1 MNRAI
6 AGLTHRGAQ
15 RRSLTALWDRIHS
28 GTLVATRGRVGGKWM
43 GAPVL
48 VLETVGRKTGKV
60 RRIPL
65 IYVRD
70 GESYVLLAAN
80 AGNDRPPA
88 WWLNL
93 RSAPTAVVLVG
104 GRRLTVAWREVE
116 AGEEYDR
123 LFAAIVAAYP
133 PAEYYV
139 GLTERRMPIVELAP
153 PRDE

>member
-1 MNRAI
+1 MHRAI
-6 AGLTHRGAQ
+6 AGFTHRGAQ
-15 RRSLTALWDRIHS
+15 RRSLNALWARFHS
-28 GTLVATRGRVGGKWM
+28 GTLVATRGRVGAKWL

-48 VLETVGRKTGKV
+48 VLETVGRKSGKV

-93 RSAPTAVVLVG
+93 QASTTAVVLVG
-104 GRRLTVAWREVE
+104 GQRLTSAWREVE
-116 AGEEYDR
+116 PGRGVRPAVREAGRGVPAGRALRRAHRAR
-123 LFAAIVAAYP
+123 LPVVA
-133 PAEYYV
+133 
-139 GLTERRMPIVELAP
+139 LRHQQ
-153 PRDE
+153 